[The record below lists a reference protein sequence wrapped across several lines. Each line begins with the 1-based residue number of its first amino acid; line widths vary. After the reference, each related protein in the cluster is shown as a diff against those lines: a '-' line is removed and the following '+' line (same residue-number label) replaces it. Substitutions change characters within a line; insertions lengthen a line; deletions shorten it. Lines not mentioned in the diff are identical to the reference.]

1 MEQVRC
7 HESLS
12 EAWGNNGGDI
22 TKQEEWRYEV
32 ESNLHTV
39 DRAMTEFLQAE
50 GTHDH
55 PIHRHQGAAC
65 SKLRF
70 AETSRF
76 VFVISTVTFAGRPHH
91 SDQKQQNQDVEHS

>member
-12 EAWGNNGGDI
+12 EAWGYNGGDI

-55 PIHRHQGAAC
+55 PTPRYHGEAC
-65 SKLRF
+65 SKLGF
-70 AETSRF
+70 AKASRL
-76 VFVISTVTFAGRPHH
+76 VFVIGTVTFADRPRH